1 MSESQRSKESEL
13 ARLKEQVRQLQD
25 RRDRMFDEMLLW
37 RGIDREGGDIPCKAC
52 GGAGVRAYGDTTTWR
67 GGIGGQRITRDV
79 CNKCWGSGNAEKP
92 FARKVWIVHE
102 IEVDRYA
109 DRVKFHG
116 IATNEEERERLSRR
130 NPDATVT
137 EIEPDTDVTEYGAES
152 FHETPSW

>member
-1 MSESQRSKESEL
+1 
-13 ARLKEQVRQLQD
+13 
-25 RRDRMFDEMLLW
+25 MLEKVE
-37 RGIDREGGDIPCKAC
+37 RCQC
-52 GGAGVRAYGDTTTWR
+52 GAEIVYPTSTEVSDG
-67 GGIGGQRITRDV
+67 
-79 CNKCWGSGNAEKP
+79 GSGNAEKP
-92 FARKVWIVHE
+92 CARKVWIVHE

-116 IATNEEERERLSRR
+116 IATSEEERERLSRR